1 MTRRCASPTAS
12 QSRCRRSS
20 ARPSN
25 ARRSMPRPVAC
36 IRTMPAPCSRRN
48 RAASTTAWSATCWA
62 TWPSLPTPTCSWAK
76 TAWYSRRCRTA
87 PSSTASPGSA
97 SSSSCARPA
106 CRWSRRC
113 CAIPTSRP
121 PTKSSPPAM
130 PPRCCRSPAS
140 ASAHCSPVRFIVR
153 RGSFIG
159 PLRIT
164 PESWL
169 DLRMK
174 RALVFLLLLAA
185 ASQVCA
191 EDDAVQRVYA
201 AMEPRIRG
209 EYEFHLAG
217 VARQVLGSGAPA
229 SKIELFQKRLKLL
242 AYNRAVLV
250 AYCIADAERD
260 RPPNA
265 RPIPMEQNLV
275 LTTCVDDKV
284 GQLQK
289 FSQLAAYADF
299 FFPDRIEFC
308 GERSRSPE
316 HEQMLRPYGFL
327 LLD

>member
-1 MTRRCASPTAS
+1 
-12 QSRCRRSS
+12 
-20 ARPSN
+20 
-25 ARRSMPRPVAC
+25 
-36 IRTMPAPCSRRN
+36 
-48 RAASTTAWSATCWA
+48 
-62 TWPSLPTPTCSWAK
+62 
-76 TAWYSRRCRTA
+76 
-87 PSSTASPGSA
+87 
-97 SSSSCARPA
+97 
-106 CRWSRRC
+106 
-113 CAIPTSRP
+113 
-121 PTKSSPPAM
+121 
-130 PPRCCRSPAS
+130 
-140 ASAHCSPVRFIVR
+140 
-153 RGSFIG
+153 
-159 PLRIT
+159 
-164 PESWL
+164 
-169 DLRMK
+169 MK

-275 LTTCVDDKV
+275 LTTCVDEKV

-289 FSQLAAYADF
+289 FSQLAAYVDF
-299 FFPDRIEFC
+299 FFPERIESC
-308 GERSRSPE
+308 GQQARSPE
-316 HEQMLRPYGFL
+316 HEQMLRPYAFL
-327 LLD
+327 SLEEPRLYDFARYNECLMKKPGD

>member
-1 MTRRCASPTAS
+1 
-12 QSRCRRSS
+12 
-20 ARPSN
+20 
-25 ARRSMPRPVAC
+25 
-36 IRTMPAPCSRRN
+36 
-48 RAASTTAWSATCWA
+48 
-62 TWPSLPTPTCSWAK
+62 
-76 TAWYSRRCRTA
+76 
-87 PSSTASPGSA
+87 
-97 SSSSCARPA
+97 
-106 CRWSRRC
+106 
-113 CAIPTSRP
+113 
-121 PTKSSPPAM
+121 
-130 PPRCCRSPAS
+130 
-140 ASAHCSPVRFIVR
+140 
-153 RGSFIG
+153 
-159 PLRIT
+159 
-164 PESWL
+164 
-169 DLRMK
+169 MK

-275 LTTCVDDKV
+275 LTACVDEKV

-289 FSQLAAYADF
+289 FSQLAAYVDF
-299 FFPDRIEFC
+299 FFPERIESC
-308 GERSRSPE
+308 GQQARSPE
-316 HEQMLRPYGFL
+316 HEQVLRPYAFL
-327 LLD
+327 SLEEPRLYDFALMLGVFYCASLDAPLLTEVARDGVSFARVYDIRGRTISDLFTAPPVKPD